1 MGRLV
6 FLVALVALLALIA
19 AGAASRAGRAARRG
33 HCAASACAFNA
44 ETSCN
49 ALAITVAGSDRTPG
63 CGTFVQLDVR
73 RPVTEG
79 ASTVGACHR
88 LECTYNVDLAC
99 TAKGIEVTDVATC
112 ATYTID

>member
-1 MGRLV
+1 MTTAVRT
-6 FLVALVALLALIA
+6 
-19 AGAASRAGRAARRG
+19 
-33 HCAASACAFNA
+33 CAASACAFNA

-88 LECTYNVDLAC
+88 LECTYNADLAC
-99 TAKGIEVTDVATC
+99 TAEGIEVTDVA
-112 ATYTID
+112 ATAGRDPGAGRPPLRGGVSRSCRWRRWPRP

>member
-1 MGRLV
+1 MTT
-6 FLVALVALLALIA
+6 
-19 AGAASRAGRAARRG
+19 
-33 HCAASACAFNA
+33 AASACAFNA

-88 LECTYNVDLAC
+88 LECTYNADLAC
-99 TAKGIEVTDVATC
+99 TAEGIEVTDVATC

>member
-1 MGRLV
+1 MRP
-6 FLVALVALLALIA
+6 
-19 AGAASRAGRAARRG
+19 SAR
-33 HCAASACAFNA
+33 
-44 ETSCN
+44 SC
-49 ALAITVAGSDRTPG
+49 AGSDRTPG

-88 LECTYNVDLAC
+88 LECTYNADLAC
-99 TAKGIEVTDVATC
+99 TAEGIEVTDVATC

>member
-1 MGRLV
+1 MTSALV
-6 FLVALVALLALIA
+6 IVDVQNDFADPSGSLYVAGGEEVFRASHILVAL
-19 AGAASRAGRAARRG
+19 G
-33 HCAASACAFNA
+33 
-44 ETSCN
+44 
-49 ALAITVAGSDRTPG
+49 
-63 CGTFVQLDVR
+63 R

-99 TAKGIEVTDVATC
+99 TAEGIEVTDVATC

>member
-1 MGRLV
+1 MTTAVRT
-6 FLVALVALLALIA
+6 
-19 AGAASRAGRAARRG
+19 
-33 HCAASACAFNA
+33 CAASACAFNA

-49 ALAITVAGSDRTPG
+49 ALAITVAG

-99 TAKGIEVTDVATC
+99 TAEGIEVTDVATC

>member
-1 MGRLV
+1 
-6 FLVALVALLALIA
+6 
-19 AGAASRAGRAARRG
+19 
-33 HCAASACAFNA
+33 NA
-44 ETSCN
+44 QSSCN

-79 ASTVGACHR
+79 TSTVGACHR
-88 LECTYNVDLAC
+88 LECTYNADLAC
-99 TAKGIEVTDVATC
+99 TAEGIEVTDVATC

>member
-1 MGRLV
+1 
-6 FLVALVALLALIA
+6 
-19 AGAASRAGRAARRG
+19 
-33 HCAASACAFNA
+33 

-79 ASTVGACHR
+79 LDLDAVGVKTGASGEIVVDSRLATSNPRVWAAGDATGHREFVYVAAAHGA
-88 LECTYNVDLAC
+88 LAVDNAFTDALA
-99 TAKGIEVTDVATC
+99 EVD
-112 ATYTID
+112 YRHLP